1 MYISIEKELNTY
13 NNILRFDKFLIYY
26 SVYKGWLY
34 MVNIQIMRVYINDY
48 NSANLILICINN

>member
-34 MVNIQIMRVYINDY
+34 MVNIRNYKHKIIGK
-48 NSANLILICINN
+48 L